1 MALSDNMRGAVLMAA
16 AMTAFTTNDVLIK
29 LLAGQVPLFQVIFV
43 RGVLTSLMVALIAWR
58 MGVLRV
64 PIARRDRG
72 LIALRSAAEAAA
84 AYFFL
89 TALFNMPIANITA
102 ILQALPLAVT
112 LASALF
118 LGEAVGWRR
127 MAAILVGFMGVLL
140 IVQPATDDF
149 TIYSLYG
156 LATVVCATIR
166 DLAARRLSPEVPSM
180 TVTLFTALAVTA
192 FGGIAGLGIDWVPL
206 GLREAGL
213 IGAASVLIIGAYLA
227 IIMAMRVGEV
237 SVVAPFRYSGLL
249 VAIVLGLAVFGDWPD
264 LLTWIGSLIVVG
276 SGLFTLWRERRVAA
290 RAEG

>member
-1 MALSDNMRGAVLMAA
+1 MALSDNMRGAGLMVA

-58 MGVLRV
+58 SGALRV
-64 PIARRDRG
+64 SIPRRDRG

-112 LASALF
+112 LASAVF

-127 MAAILVGFMGVLL
+127 MAAILVGFLGVML
-140 IVQPATDDF
+140 IVQPATDGF
-149 TIYSLYG
+149 TVYSLYG

-166 DLAARRLSPEVPSM
+166 DLASRGLSREVPSM
-180 TVTLFTALAVTA
+180 TVTLFTALAVTT
-192 FGGIAGLGIDWVPL
+192 FGGVAGLGIEWVPL
-206 GLREAGL
+206 GPREMGVIA
-213 IGAASVLIIGAYLA
+213 AASILLIVAYLT
-227 IIMAMRVGEV
+227 IIMATTSTSATPTHRGFK
-237 SVVAPFRYSGLL
+237 ADNLGLL
-249 VAIVLGLAVFGDWPD
+249 TVFPMHHGHWVC
-264 LLTWIGSLIVVG
+264 G
-276 SGLFTLWRERRVAA
+276 
-290 RAEG
+290 